1 LISLEIFIAIRKNPK
16 KTRETQVFKEGLAA
30 KFFTKLSTENHP
42 CEASVSVGGVA
53 RRPSSIISNV

>member
-1 LISLEIFIAIRKNPK
+1 MKIRENPK

-30 KFFTKLSTENHP
+30 KFFTKLSTENRP
-42 CEASVSVGGVA
+42 CKASISISGVA